1 MSNYPWCSL
10 TPRDNISDI
19 ETRWLECQFWWRLSF
34 TVNQFLDLKKNTA
47 VLFWPQFPFFTIL
60 FLPRRWSVSVM
71 SLMSTIHRA
80 QCLGV
85 RCFSSSS
92 RCFSFSSSHLVLFQF
107 PPLPSVCQPPTVP
120 STKMS
125 HPRVLC
131 PDNDIVRQLQRYE
144 HLIDPNSGWVWI
156 LKDGSVLQ
164 IDNLQHPS
172 MVQVA
177 AWPTHKDS
185 WDFDKQCTP
194 SKASILLWTWISW
207 AWLLRDG
214 IKTIHLA
221 ILALVFLV
229 SVNFALLW
237 LHLFVSKLST
247 GMTAHS
253 FVPQIIKQL

>member
-10 TPRDNISDI
+10 TLRDNISDI
-19 ETRWLECQFWWRLSF
+19 KTSDLS
-34 TVNQFLDLKKNTA
+34 VNSGGDYLSSSIKTQQCPLPR
-47 VLFWPQFPFFTIL
+47 FWPQFPFFTIL
-60 FLPRRWSVSVM
+60 SLPREWSVSVM
-71 SLMSTIHRA
+71 SLTPHSPIHRA

-156 LKDGSVLQ
+156 LKDGSVL
-164 IDNLQHPS
+164 
-172 MVQVA
+172 
-177 AWPTHKDS
+177 
-185 WDFDKQCTP
+185 
-194 SKASILLWTWISW
+194 
-207 AWLLRDG
+207 
-214 IKTIHLA
+214 
-221 ILALVFLV
+221 
-229 SVNFALLW
+229 
-237 LHLFVSKLST
+237 
-247 GMTAHS
+247 
-253 FVPQIIKQL
+253 

>member
-34 TVNQFLDLKKNTA
+34 TVNQFSDLKKKHSSF
-47 VLFWPQFPFFTIL
+47 VLT
-60 FLPRRWSVSVM
+60 SVSFLYHPLPPPPVV
-71 SLMSTIHRA
+71 SVSHEPDVDHT
-80 QCLGV
+80 Q
-85 RCFSSSS
+85 SSVS
-92 RCFSFSSSHLVLFQF
+92 RCPLFQF

-194 SKASILLWTWISW
+194 SKASILLWTSISW

-253 FVPQIIKQL
+253 FVPQIIKQLS